1 MLLNWRKNL
10 RHFSENLGKLQ
21 PPILKFHP
29 KKSFARKVPHVPLV
43 GSNRFYGSHIVEQVG
58 RCHVGLLAGF
68 ANSDV
73 KIWLGII
80 SNNKPLSLS
89 LSHTH
94 THAHTH
100 TLSLSLSSN
109 LVTIGITEK
118 DTGTTNGNLFFSF
131 FSLFTILSKC
141 QSGRTWTFDL
151 GQCSTTVLYL
161 TIVSSKMAS
170 TIIS

>member
-100 TLSLSLSSN
+100 TLSLSLSHPIWWQSESRKR
-109 LVTIGITEK
+109 TRGRQMET
-118 DTGTTNGNLFFSF
+118 F
-131 FSLFTILSKC
+131 FSLFFLFLPFYQSVKVAGLEPLTLASVLPPRYTVPLS
-141 QSGRTWTFDL
+141 Q
-151 GQCSTTVLYL
+151 V
-161 TIVSSKMAS
+161 
-170 TIIS
+170 